1 MWLESWSFVLYDIS
15 HTSRRIVQLKT
26 EFKYMTMN
34 QSITCCYSVTQ
45 SCLTLCDTMNCR
57 TTVLHHHLPCPSLS
71 PGVCSNLC
79 PLSQWCHPTS
89 STSVT
94 RFSSCPQ
101 SFPASGSFPMNQL
114 FVSGDPSIGASAQHH
129 WSIIL
134 TSLNSPKLQWA
145 PLIVMVHSALE
156 HIHFIQQK
164 LGPSR
169 TSP

>member
-15 HTSRRIVQLKT
+15 HTSRRIVQLET

-34 QSITCCYSVTQ
+34 NQSLVVIQSLGHVWLFVTPW
-45 SCLTLCDTMNCR
+45 
-57 TTVLHHHLPCPSLS
+57 TTPVLHHHLPCPSIS

-79 PLSQWCHPTS
+79 PLSHWCHPTS
-89 STSVT
+89 LTSVT
-94 RFSSCPQ
+94 PFSSCPQ
-101 SFPASGSFPMNQL
+101 SFAASGSFPMNQL
-114 FVSGDPSIGASAQHH
+114 FVSGDWSIGASAQHH
-129 WSIIL
+129 WLIIL
-134 TSLNSPKLQWA
+134 MSLNPPKLQWA

-156 HIHFIQQK
+156 HIHLTQQK